1 MSTFSPK
8 KIVMIGGGTGSYTVL
23 SGLRHL
29 PNLSLTA
36 IVTMSD
42 NGGSTGKLRDELG
55 VLPPGD
61 ARQCLVALSESP
73 EILRELFTYRFDTG
87 ELKGHNFGN
96 LFLSALEKITGNF
109 EEALETA
116 SKVLSINGEVIPV
129 TNTNV
134 NLKMTLLDGE
144 VIEGEDSIGNRS
156 DISLKGVQSLA
167 LYPEAT
173 VNPKAVEA
181 ILNADMVI
189 IGPGNFYCS
198 LIPNII
204 VPGMKQA
211 LADTEATV
219 IYNANLMAK
228 YEHCQDWSVEDFV
241 SHMSKYLEPNTIDV
255 VLYNNKRPE
264 QELLDKY
271 QSEGTFVS
279 RSTTGK
285 TFQGARLVAADL
297 LADTIYTTASHDL
310 IQRTLIRHDSD
321 KIAKALYKL
330 LT

>member
-1 MSTFSPK
+1 
-8 KIVMIGGGTGSYTVL
+8 MIGGGTGSYTVL
-23 SGLRHL
+23 SGLKHI

-73 EILRELFTYRFDTG
+73 EILRELFNYRFDTG

-116 SKVLSINGEVIPV
+116 AKVLSINGLVVPV
-129 TNTNV
+129 TTTNV
-134 NLKMTLLDGE
+134 NLKMTLKNGE

-156 DISLKGVQSLA
+156 DISEKGVQGLS
-167 LYPEAT
+167 LYPSAT

-181 ILNADMVI
+181 ILEADMVI

-204 VPGMKQA
+204 VPGIKEA
-211 LADTEATV
+211 LAQTSATV
-219 IYNANLMAK
+219 VYNANLMAN
-228 YEHCQDWSVEDFV
+228 YEHCQGWSVEDFTQHIN
-241 SHMSKYLEPNTIDV
+241 SYLIPNTLDV
-255 VLYNNKRPE
+255 VLYNNNNPE
-264 QELLDKY
+264 QELLEKY
-271 QSEGTFVS
+271 QSEGSFVNRRTTEETFL
-279 RSTTGK
+279 
-285 TFQGARLVAADL
+285 GARLVGADI
-297 LADTIYTTASHDL
+297 LADTIVTTASHDP

-321 KIAKALYKL
+321 KIAGALYNIL
-330 LT
+330 INEG